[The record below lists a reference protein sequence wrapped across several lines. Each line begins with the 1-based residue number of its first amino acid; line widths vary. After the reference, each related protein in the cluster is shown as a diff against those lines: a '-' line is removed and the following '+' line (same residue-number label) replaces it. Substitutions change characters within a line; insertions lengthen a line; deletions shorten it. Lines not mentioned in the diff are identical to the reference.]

1 MDVPQLKYWYQNY
14 YCDLIQVWSEH
25 WTLASNENFE
35 RMRMKLIPHPSF
47 DPHLEASAQRDNVQ
61 IADKVDSKNPLF
73 KLSLSKDAVR
83 R

>member
-1 MDVPQLKYWYQNY
+1 
-14 YCDLIQVWSEH
+14 
-25 WTLASNENFE
+25 
-35 RMRMKLIPHPSF
+35 MKLIPHPTF

-83 R
+83 RYGNSILKNFCLHFKAFKSHFYQCKILLMQTFILFAD